1 MADLY
6 DIIGVSKTA
15 SPEEI
20 KKAYRK
26 KARELHPDANPDDP
40 HAEERF
46 KALASAYE
54 ILRDPGKRSNYDRYG
69 NAGGPGG
76 FGAGGFGAGDVF
88 GGGGLG
94 DIFEAFF
101 NVGGQ
106 GGGQRVPNRGVD
118 LETVLEIALDD
129 AITGT
134 ASEVKVRTALAC
146 EPCDSTGAAPGAK
159 VETCGQCQG
168 AGQVRQV
175 RQSILG
181 QMVTTSACPK
191 CGGEGKTVSE
201 SCNSCNGEGRVIQ
214 DTNYTIDVPAGIDN
228 GRTLRLNGR
237 GAVGPRGGPAGDL
250 YVEVRVQPHKVFT
263 REGDNLRAKLT
274 VPFTQA
280 ALGATVAFET
290 FDGPVDVLVPRS
302 SQTGRVFKVAD
313 HGVPHLRGRGRG
325 NLLLELGVE
334 TPADLTPEQE
344 AVLRQFADARG
355 DEVED
360 APEGF
365 MSRIKSAIR
374 Q

>member
-6 DIIGVSKTA
+6 DIIGVSKGA
-15 SPEEI
+15 SAEEI

-26 KARELHPDANPDDP
+26 KARELHPDANPDDA

-54 ILRDPGKRSNYDRYG
+54 ILSDPAKRSNYDRYG

-76 FGAGGFGAGDVF
+76 FGGFGGGDVF

-106 GGGQRVPNRGVD
+106 SSGPRVSNRGVD
-118 LETVLEIALDD
+118 LETVLEITLDD
-129 AITGT
+129 AIGGT
-134 ASEVKVRTALAC
+134 ASEVKVRTALSC
-146 EPCDSTGAAPGAK
+146 GTCDSSGAAPGAK

-181 QMVTTSACPK
+181 QMVTTSACPR
-191 CGGEGKTVSE
+191 CGGEGKTVSDP
-201 SCNSCNGEGRVIQ
+201 CPKCNGEGRVIQ

-250 YVEVRVQPHKVFT
+250 YVEVRVKPHKVFA

-280 ALGATVAFET
+280 TLGATVSFET
-290 FDGPVDVLVPRS
+290 FDGPVEVLVPRA
-302 SQTGRVFKVAD
+302 SQSGRIFKVAD
-313 HGVPHLRGRGRG
+313 RGVPHLRGRGRG
-325 NLLLELGVE
+325 NLLLELDVV
-334 TPADLTPEQE
+334 TPNELTPDQE
-344 AVLRQFADARG
+344 ALLRQFAEARG
-355 DEVED
+355 DVVED